1 MNQRVTVAG
10 ASAVSVQS
18 SNIPFIDGL
27 RAISILAVVLYH
39 VGVPGFAGGFVGVD
53 VFFVISGYL
62 IINQIV
68 QESRAGTF
76 NVWRFYSRRAIRIL
90 PAFVLVLAASA
101 AIANFVLVTPQE
113 FKEFGNQLLWSSMML
128 VNHYFF
134 ERQGYFETVSD
145 LKPLLNMWSLAVEEQ
160 FYLAAPFIIAF
171 CLPRGIRRATLLLA
185 GLSFAAC
192 LMASMSSRP
201 YAFFIA
207 PFRAWEFI
215 AGGSAAYFAS
225 RLTRAKPLAVEVLGL
240 VGALAIVGAVVGF
253 DSSLNF
259 PSWRAL
265 VPVFGAV
272 ALLAV
277 GLARPGTATV
287 RLLAVRPL
295 AWIGL
300 VSYSWYLWHWP
311 LLSFGRIWRYGSR
324 DLIGDSA
331 VAILGLLLAVL
342 TYFMVERPMKLNR
355 AKIIAAL
362 GDKRIFAAGVLA
374 CSLMTLAAAS
384 ALFISKPNAER
395 NYAQLNL
402 NPVNTDEIYPSN
414 PCALLDSGSASTEC
428 TKLLSGAPYGILLG
442 DSHAETAYPALYSV
456 AEGSGLRLGLVVE
469 HSCPPLWGAGI
480 HTRFNPDMDC
490 SDRQRMAVSDLVQRA
505 GHAPDFVVLKSYWIK
520 AFNAGLD
527 EPDVKFRESLENTI
541 SQLKALGTNKI
552 IIVGPTPSFA
562 DPVPLC
568 ALRRGQGCGVSAD
581 KFGIQRAEIMNA
593 FDNVLAAHPD
603 IRFIDPA
610 EVLCRPDCEPRI
622 DGVTLY
628 IDTNHLSAD
637 GEMILIDKLRDAIL

>member
-374 CSLMTLAAAS
+374 CALMTLTAAS
-384 ALFISKPNAER
+384 VLFVSKPIAER
-395 NYAQLNL
+395 NTADLNL
-402 NPVNTDEIYPSN
+402 HRVDREKIYVEN
-414 PCALLDSGSASTEC
+414 PCALTETEVATPEC
-428 TKLLSGAPYGILLG
+428 VEYLARAPYGLLLG
-442 DSHAETAYPALYSV
+442 DSHAETGYPTINEIAQES
-456 AEGSGLRLGLVVE
+456 GSRLAIVVE
-469 HSCPPLWGAGI
+469 QGCPPLLGVGVRSPI
-480 HTRFNPDMDC
+480 
-490 SDRQRMAVSDLVQRA
+490 DRSNCTERAKSAVEDVARQTGRTPS
-505 GHAPDFVVLKSYWIK
+505 FVVLKSLWLANKEGRSTIIK
-520 AFNAGLD
+520 TGLG
-527 EPDVKFRESLENTI
+527 NTI
-541 SQLKALGTNKI
+541 TWLKALGVSRI
-552 IIVGPTPSFA
+552 VVVGPTPVFSRPIA
-562 DPVPLC
+562 LC
-568 ALRRGQGCGVSAD
+568 LLREGDGCGLSRTE
-581 KFGIQRAEIMNA
+581 FETQRADEIAGVYSLMSQ
-593 FDNVLAAHPD
+593 HPD
-603 IRFIDPA
+603 VRFIDPT
-610 EVLCRPDCEPRI
+610 EVLCRQDCEPSKN
-622 DGVTLY
+622 GLPLY
-628 IDTNHLSAD
+628 YDLHHLTAD
-637 GEMILIDKLRDAIL
+637 GERLLVEKLRDAIL